1 MSETPPMD
9 SLSEKLEHL
18 KAKGFTEEFDII
30 GETLVSADEKHFF
43 KPDQITIIEHHRFE
57 GNSDP
62 ADMAVVYAVE
72 TGSGLKGIII
82 DGFGI
87 SSDPE
92 KEAFIKKITEIHDG
106 NIY

>member
-1 MSETPPMD
+1 MSETPQMD
-9 SLSEKLEHL
+9 SLSKKLEHL
-18 KAKGFTEEFDII
+18 KARGYTEDFVVI

-43 KPDQITIIEHHRFE
+43 KPDQITIDEHHRFE
-57 GNSDP
+57 GESDP
-62 ADMAVVYAVE
+62 ADMAIIYAIE
-72 TGSGLKGIII
+72 SDSGLKGIII

-87 SSDPE
+87 SSDPL